1 MLSWSVCLHWEACTD
16 KRDIKPKHCRRCS
29 RTFHKM
35 KVHILH
41 VPQAQ
46 KAGEA
51 LLAAGLTS
59 WIWTPETKWTPVWSL
74 AAYWLLWTDCLPR
87 FSLVQ
92 HCLIW
97 LHKKK
102 TPKMLTLYPA
112 TSDGRYF
119 DTWQQRVHTH
129 SITISMH
136 YSNGNFFNGYYF

>member
-1 MLSWSVCLHWEACTD
+1 MCVSTGKRALTRGTLSQNN
-16 KRDIKPKHCRRCS
+16 CRRCS

-51 LLAAGLTS
+51 LLAAGFTS

-97 LHKKK
+97 LHKKN
-102 TPKMLTLYPA
+102 PKDVNIVPSHKWWQVLWHLTAKSTYP
-112 TSDGRYF
+112 
-119 DTWQQRVHTH
+119 QH
-129 SITISMH
+129 
-136 YSNGNFFNGYYF
+136 YYFYALLQWKFL